1 MNRTLVAAATIVF
14 AALMIGGCGEESVNR
29 PAPEGTVG
37 LKIAFDLATDE
48 MGVTNINDIDDHI
61 QANSAPIGDGS
72 PDSVTVT
79 SGLAMVRSL
88 RFVADPT
95 VAVDTIITAS
105 DEQRDLTDASV
116 RFQGPYVLVVTG
128 GAQELETAPVPA
140 GVYGQLRFV
149 LQKAR
154 STDDLSGYT
163 ELVGSSVRVSGTIW
177 RAGQGTDFTYATDYT
192 SEIAVNGTF
201 NIAASADGSL
211 AITFD
216 AGRWFQYGRGW
227 LDPTDAT
234 NRLQILRNV
243 RSNISARIMVGT

>member
-116 RFQGPYVLVVTG
+116 RFQGPYVLLVTS
-128 GAQELETAPVPA
+128 GAQELGTVSVPA
-140 GVYGQLRFV
+140 GDYGQLRFV

-154 STDDLSGYT
+154 STDNLGGHT
-163 ELVGSSVRVSGTIW
+163 ELTGSSVRVSGTIW
-177 RAGQGTDFTYATDYT
+177 REGRGTDFTFTTDYT
-192 SEIAVNGTF
+192 SEIAVNGAF
-201 NIAASADGSL
+201 SIAASTGGDL

-216 AGRWFQYGRGW
+216 ASRWFRYGRGW
-227 LDPTDAT
+227 LDPMDPT
-234 NRLQILRNV
+234 NRLEIIRNLRRNV
-243 RSNISARIMVGT
+243 SARVVAD

>member
-1 MNRTLVAAATIVF
+1 MDRTLAVVAAIAF

-37 LKIAFDLATDE
+37 LKIAFDLTSDY
-48 MGVTNINDIDDHI
+48 GSVTNIHDINNHI
-61 QANSAPIGDGS
+61 QTNSAPIGDGS

-95 VAVDTIITAS
+95 AAVDTNITAS
-105 DEQRDLTDASV
+105 DEQHDLTDASV

-140 GVYGQLRFV
+140 GVYGQLRLV

-154 STDDLSGYT
+154 STDDLSGHT

-177 RAGQGTDFTYATDYT
+177 RDGQGTDFTYTTDYT

-201 NIAASADGSL
+201 NIAASADGDL

-216 AGRWFQYGRGW
+216 ASRWFQFGRGW
-227 LDPTDAT
+227 LDPTDPT
-234 NRLQILRNV
+234 NRLQILRNL
-243 RSNISARIMVGT
+243 RSNISARIVVGS